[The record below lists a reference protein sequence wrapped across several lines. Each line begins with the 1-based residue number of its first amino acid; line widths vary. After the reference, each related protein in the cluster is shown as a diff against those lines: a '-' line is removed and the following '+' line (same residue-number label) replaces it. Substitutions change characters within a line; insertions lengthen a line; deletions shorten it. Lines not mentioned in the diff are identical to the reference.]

1 MSPHSIA
8 ALNLL
13 PDREKET
20 IYSRFIPKELLE
32 RFNIQT
38 DFQDALGNR
47 LLTLHCNQGS
57 TDVTLDLRHTADA
70 QDPLLYAHLT
80 DTINGQIHVLLYI
93 VNDPE
98 GPRFDIDKMPD
109 GTPTHFGRMLRNIPA
124 EVRAMD
130 AGLAPGQ
137 VRRGLRILRY
147 SIQSFEEFV
156 TSLEHEIYFIEPLSY
171 HNAIVFERYGFAYQQ
186 GRRLMERT
194 QAGFLE
200 GGAYHALMDGSTPF
214 RKPEMETT
222 IRGRSWAVHD
232 GILGVPFSDVTMYK
246 RVGEHAGVITFPD
259 ATW

>member
-13 PDREKET
+13 PFKEKET
-20 IYSRFIPKELLE
+20 IYSRFIPQELLE
-32 RFNIQT
+32 RFDIQP
-38 DFQDALGNR
+38 DFRDLSGNR
-47 LLTLHCNQGS
+47 LLTLHFESGS
-57 TDVTLDLRHTADA
+57 TDVTLDLRHAVDA

-98 GPRFDIDKMPD
+98 GPRFDVDKMPD
-109 GTPTHFGRMLRNIPA
+109 DTPTHFGRMLRNIH
-124 EVRAMD
+124 EEKRAME

-137 VRRGLRILRY
+137 VRRGLRILRH
-147 SIQSFEEFV
+147 SIQSFEDFV

-171 HNAIVFERYGFAYQQ
+171 HNAIVFERYGFTYQQ

-194 QAGFLE
+194 NTGFLE

-214 RKPEMETT
+214 RQPGMEST

-232 GILGVPFSDVTMYK
+232 GILGAPFSNVTMYK
-246 RVGEHAGVITFPD
+246 HVGTHAGVATFPD
-259 ATW
+259 AMW

>member
-13 PDREKET
+13 PLKEKEKV
-20 IYSRFIPKELLE
+20 YSRFIPQVLLE
-32 RFNIQT
+32 RFNIRS
-38 DFQDALGNR
+38 DLKDSLGNH
-47 LLTLHCNQGS
+47 LLTLHCDSGS
-57 TDVTLDLRHTADA
+57 TDVTLDLRHAVDA

-80 DTINGQIHVLLYI
+80 DTINGQVHVLLYI

-98 GPRFDIDKMPD
+98 GPRFDVDKMPD

-124 EVRAMD
+124 EILAQE

-137 VRRGLRILRY
+137 VRRGLRILRH
-147 SIQSFEEFV
+147 SIQSFEHFV
-156 TSLEHEIYFIEPLSY
+156 TSLDHEIYFIEPLSY

-194 QAGFLE
+194 HTGFLE

-214 RKPEMETT
+214 RQPGMETT

-232 GILGVPFSDVTMYK
+232 GIIGVPFNNVTMYK
-246 RVGEHAGVITFPD
+246 RVGIHSGVSTFPN
-259 ATW
+259 AQW